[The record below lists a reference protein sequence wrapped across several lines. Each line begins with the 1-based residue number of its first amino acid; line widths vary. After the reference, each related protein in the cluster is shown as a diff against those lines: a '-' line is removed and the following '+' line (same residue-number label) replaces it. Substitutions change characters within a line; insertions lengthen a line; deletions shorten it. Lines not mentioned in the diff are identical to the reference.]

1 MIKYFG
7 LVILLISFGTSA
19 QTSPVATHLEVM
31 MQSLFDAGKPAV
43 NCDEKSDQGECSFA
57 QVCSKLATNRNS
69 LSVYENAAG
78 EKLPNI
84 AAQQIANLIFQC
96 SASNGVYAPKPVE
109 KPQIDQQAFQRW
121 LVEQSPQTQVNY
133 NKIMLHMADSA
144 MQGASMGG
152 GLGGGMG
159 GLAPLEDFAKAE
171 YYSRRMLASVE
182 ALKIEQT
189 DEVKELVK
197 QWSESQQKMFE
208 SMSAFGSPYSG
219 GYGGGM
225 GMGMG
230 AIDWEKVPAQLREVL
245 DDPFQTPSVIFDQT
259 ARGQKAREKYEI
271 KGRQIQALVEQ
282 TRGHV
287 KTVLEKQAAKYPDRK
302 DNLEELQKRVSTVK
316 FELVSSQQEVN
327 TVCVTPNA
335 FYDGM
340 SHTLKICPQMMAMP
354 EAHLRMV
361 IAHEIGHSI
370 DPCAAACPL
379 HQLKNGSMTQYSILD
394 LPTLYGSD
402 HEKNPPKAM
411 PIPFKDNPYS
421 EVLTCLE
428 GKDSVMARKADGAQ
442 MKKLLENQ
450 IRLTEEAGQDASGIK
465 QFLAAVPEIE
475 KYYGG
480 CSVLPGNSRQ
490 QEAFSD
496 WLAAEALVVSNIPI
510 NLTEVG
516 GIFFVSDCPGLAPDI
531 SPALMQQ
538 LQQYNCLPQQDP
550 QAAFA
555 QVLPEA
561 YQIGQ
566 TFGQLQQMDAG
577 SHPPAVD
584 RIQRLFRLQPQL
596 KNRLGCKG
604 EAFIGKYCEP

>member
-7 LVILLISFGTSA
+7 LVVLLISFGTSA
-19 QTSPVATHLEVM
+19 QTSPVATRLEVM
-31 MQSLFDAGKPAV
+31 MQSLLEAGKPAV
-43 NCDEKSDQGECSFA
+43 NCDEKSDQSECSFA

-69 LSVYENAAG
+69 LNVYENAAG

-96 SASNGVYAPKPVE
+96 SASNGAYAPKPVE

-121 LVEQSPQTQVNY
+121 LVEQSPQTQVNF

-144 MQGASMGG
+144 MLGAAS
-152 GLGGGMG
+152 GGMG
-159 GLAPLEDFAKAE
+159 GIGGLTPIEDFSKAD
-171 YYSRRMLASVE
+171 YYSKKMLASIE

-197 QWSESQQKMFE
+197 KWAESQKKIFE
-208 SMSAFGSPYSG
+208 GMSAFGYGG

-225 GMGMG
+225 GMGSQ
-230 AIDWEKVPAQLREVL
+230 IDWEKVPAQLREIL

-259 ARGQKAREKYEI
+259 QRGQKAREKYEV
-271 KGRQIQALVEQ
+271 KGRKIQSLVEQ

-287 KTVLEKQAAKYPDRK
+287 KKVLEQQATRYPDRK
-302 DNLEELQKRVSTVK
+302 DNIAELEKRVNTVK
-316 FELVSSQQEVN
+316 FELVSSQQEMN

-335 FYDGM
+335 FYDGL
-340 SHTLKICPQMMAMP
+340 SHTLKICPQMMVMP

-379 HQLKNGSMTQYSILD
+379 HQVKNGYMTQYSILD
-394 LPTLYGSD
+394 LPKLYGSN
-402 HEKNPPKAM
+402 HEQNPPKAM
-411 PIPFKDNPYS
+411 PIPFKENPYT

-428 GKDSVMARKADGAQ
+428 GKDSVMARPADGAQ

-450 IRLTEEAGQDASGIK
+450 IRLTEEAGQDSSGIK

-496 WLAAEALVVSNIPI
+496 WLAAEALAVSNIPV
-510 NLTEVG
+510 NLTEIG

-531 SPALMQQ
+531 TPEVMQQ

-577 SHPPAVD
+577 SHPPSVD

>member
-1 MIKYFG
+1 MIKFFG
-7 LVILLISFGTSA
+7 LVILLIPFVASA

-31 MQSLFDAGKPAV
+31 MQSLLEAGKPV
-43 NCDEKSDQGECSFA
+43 RNCDEKTKESECSFA

-69 LSVYENAAG
+69 LHVYENAAG

-96 SASNGVYAPKPVE
+96 SASNGVFAPKPVE
-109 KPQIDQQAFQRW
+109 KPQVDPQAFQRW
-121 LVEQSPQTQVNY
+121 LVEQSPQVQVSF

-144 MQGASMGG
+144 MQSAS
-152 GLGGGMG
+152 GGGMG
-159 GLAPLEDFAKAE
+159 GLGGLTSLQDFSKEDYFSKK
-171 YYSRRMLASVE
+171 MLASIE

-197 QWSESQQKMFE
+197 KWAESQKKMFE
-208 SMSAFGSPYSG
+208 GMSAFG
-219 GYGGGM
+219 YGGGHGSGM
-225 GMGMG
+225 GMGSQ
-230 AIDWEKVPAQLREVL
+230 IDWEKVPAQLREVL
-245 DDPFQTPSVIFDQT
+245 DDPFQTPSVIFDPT
-259 ARGQKAREKYEI
+259 ERGQKAREKYEN

-287 KTVLEKQAAKYPDRK
+287 QKVLEQQATKYPDRK
-302 DNLEELQKRVSTVK
+302 DKINELEKRVSTVN
-316 FELVSSQQEVN
+316 FALVSSHEEVN
-327 TVCVTPNA
+327 SVCVSPNA
-335 FYDGM
+335 FYDG
-340 SHTLKICPQMMAMP
+340 STHTLKICPQMMTMP

-379 HQLKNGSMTQYSILD
+379 HQVKNGDRTEYSIMD
-394 LPTLYGSD
+394 LPTLIGSN
-402 HEKNPPKAM
+402 HEENPPKAM
-411 PIPFKDNPYS
+411 PIPFKENPYT

-428 GKDSVMARKADGAQ
+428 GKDSVMARSADSAQ

-465 QFLAAVPEIE
+465 QFLAAVPEIANL
-475 KYYGG
+475 YGG

-496 WLAAEALVVSNIPI
+496 WLAAEALAVSNIPV
-510 NLTEVG
+510 NLTEIG

-531 SPALMQQ
+531 TPALMQQ
-538 LQQYNCLPQQDP
+538 LQQYNCLPPQDP

-555 QVLPEA
+555 HLLPEA
-561 YQIGQ
+561 YQIGA
-566 TFGQLQQMDAG
+566 TFGQLQKMETG
-577 SHPPAVD
+577 THPPAVD

-604 EAFIGKYCEP
+604 EAFIGKYCAP